1 MANGRLR
8 LNRQK
13 SEIEDRKEREVLTE
27 MVGEES
33 REKNKVMRINKTV

>member
-1 MANGRLR
+1 MAKGGLR
-8 LNRQK
+8 LNRQR

-33 REKNKVMRINKTV
+33 REKNKIMRINKMV